1 MTETSSS
8 LADLV
13 QILNDGVDFY
23 HGAAGKVSDQSLVD
37 CFQRMSFLKKTIASD
52 LNAEIAMEGDTPRES
67 GTFAGTM
74 RKSYA
79 DMLAKFSDNTAQ
91 QYISQLEEHEDRLL
105 AAFRE
110 ALLSDPSSRVRELAL
125 LYFPEVEKMH
135 ADMRR
140 LKRDSSDE

>member
-13 QILNDGVDFY
+13 QMLNDGVDFY
-23 HGAAGKVSDQSLVD
+23 LGAAGKVGDPALIE

-52 LNAEIAMEGDTPRES
+52 LNAEIALEGDKPRES
-67 GTFAGTM
+67 GTLAGAI
-74 RKSYA
+74 RKGYA
-79 DMLAKFSDNTAQ
+79 DLLAKFGDDNAR
-91 QYISQLEEHEDRLL
+91 QYISQLEEHEDRML

-125 LYFPEVEKMH
+125 LYFPEIEKMH

-140 LKRDSSDE
+140 LKHERRDG